1 MNTKL
6 IRDKIKSGEIKSWP
20 DVYGYTNPKEMA
32 QAFGRSERHWKYVKD
47 KPYELSLGD
56 VFKII
61 EVLEV
66 TRGQFL
72 ELVGGQD

>member
-6 IRDKIKSGEIKSWP
+6 IRDKIRSGEIKSWP
-20 DVYGYTNPKEMA
+20 DVYGYCSLKEMSE
-32 QAFGRSERHWKYVKD
+32 AFGRSVQHWKYVKD

-56 VFKII
+56 VFRII
-61 EVLEV
+61 EVLQI

-72 ELVGGQD
+72 ELVGGED